1 VKQVT
6 ATGQTVEEA
15 VESALAQLKTT
26 KDRADVS
33 IIDEGKR
40 GFFGIFG
47 SRPAVVKVT
56 AIHDPLEEAKKF
68 LIQVSEKMGAPVEIE
83 VKRDGKQVIFILTGE
98 KIALL
103 IGKRGQTLNSLQY
116 LTQLVI
122 NRFSDQYLS
131 LILDA
136 EDYRNR
142 RNETLIQLAHR
153 LAQKAIKSG
162 KDVALEPMPSYE
174 RKVIHTALS
183 ENNRVKTFSDGSE
196 PHRYIVITPR
206 KGPEVTRAPKR

>member
-6 ATGQTVEEA
+6 ATGQTVKEA
-15 VESALAQLKTT
+15 VESALAQLNTT
-26 KDRADVS
+26 KDRADVA
-33 IIDEGKR
+33 IIDEGKK
-40 GFFGIFG
+40 GIFGIFG

-56 AIHDPLEEAKKF
+56 VIIDPIDEARKF
-68 LIQVSEKMGAPVEIE
+68 LLQVSEQMGAPISIE
-83 VKRDGKQVIFILTGE
+83 MKRDGKQVLFVMTGE

-116 LTQLVI
+116 LTQLII
-122 NRFSDQYLS
+122 NRFSNQYLTV
-131 LILDA
+131 ILDA

-142 RNETLIQLAHR
+142 RNDTLIQLAHR
-153 LAQKAIKSG
+153 LALKALKTG

-183 ENNRVKTFSDGSE
+183 NNKRVKTFSDGSD
-196 PHRYIVITPR
+196 PHRHIGISPA
-206 KGPEVTRAPKR
+206 K

>member
-6 ATGQTVEEA
+6 ATGQTVKEA
-15 VESALAQLKTT
+15 VESALAQLNTT
-26 KDRADVS
+26 KDRADVA
-33 IIDEGKR
+33 IIDEGKK
-40 GFFGIFG
+40 GIFGIFG

-56 AIHDPLEEAKKF
+56 VIIDPIDEARKF
-68 LIQVSEKMGAPVEIE
+68 LLQVSEQMGAPISIE
-83 VKRDGKQVIFILTGE
+83 MKRDGKQVLFVMTGE

-116 LTQLVI
+116 LTQLII
-122 NRFSDQYLS
+122 NRFSNQYLTV
-131 LILDA
+131 ILDA

-142 RNETLIQLAHR
+142 RNDTLIQLAHR
-153 LAQKAIKSG
+153 LALKALKTG

-183 ENNRVKTFSDGSE
+183 NNKLVKTFSDGSD
-196 PHRYIVITPR
+196 PHRHIVISPA
-206 KGPEVTRAPKR
+206 K

>member
-6 ATGQTVEEA
+6 ATGQTVKEA
-15 VESALAQLKTT
+15 VESALAQLNTT
-26 KDRADVS
+26 KDRTDVA
-33 IIDEGKR
+33 IIDEGKK
-40 GFFGIFG
+40 GIFGIFG

-56 AIHDPLEEAKKF
+56 VIIDPIEEAKKF
-68 LIQVSEKMGAPVEIE
+68 LLQVSEQMGAPIDIE
-83 VKRDGKQVIFILTGE
+83 VKRDGKQVLFVMTGE

-116 LTQLVI
+116 LTQLII
-122 NRFSDQYLS
+122 NRFSNQYLTV
-131 LILDA
+131 ILDA

-142 RNETLIQLAHR
+142 RNDTLIQLAHR
-153 LAQKAIKSG
+153 LALKAVKTG

-183 ENNRVKTFSDGSE
+183 NNKRVKTFSDGSD
-196 PHRYIVITPR
+196 PHRHIVISPV
-206 KGPEVTRAPKR
+206 K

>member
-15 VESALAQLKTT
+15 VESALAQLQTT
-26 KDRADVS
+26 KDRTKVD
-33 IIDEGKR
+33 IIDEGKK
-40 GFFGIFG
+40 GIFGIFG

-56 AIHDPLEEAKKF
+56 VNIDPIEEAKKF
-68 LIQVSEKMGAPVEIE
+68 LTNVSEQMGAPIEIE
-83 VKRDGKQVIFILTGE
+83 AHRDGKQVRFVLTGE

-122 NRFSDQYLS
+122 NRHSDQYLTV
-131 LILDA
+131 ILDA

-142 RNETLIQLAHR
+142 RSETLIQLAHR

-162 KDVALEPMPSYE
+162 KDVSLEPMPSYE
-174 RKVIHTALS
+174 RKVIHTALA
-183 ENNRVKTFSDGSE
+183 EDKRVKTSSDGTE
-196 PHRYIVITPR
+196 PHRYVVISPVKR
-206 KGPEVTRAPKR
+206 KA

>member
-1 VKQVT
+1 MNQVT

-26 KDRADVS
+26 KDRTDVS
-33 IIDEGKR
+33 IIDEGKK
-40 GFFGIFG
+40 GIFGIFG

-56 AIHDPLEEAKKF
+56 VIIDPLEEAKKF
-68 LIQVSEKMGAPVEIE
+68 LTQVSEQMGAPVEIE
-83 VKRDGKQVIFILTGE
+83 IRRDGKQVNFVLTGE

-122 NRFSDQYLS
+122 NRYSKQYLS
-131 LILDA
+131 VILDA

-142 RNETLIQLAHR
+142 RNETLIQLANR
-153 LAQKAIKSG
+153 VAQKALKTG
-162 KDVALEPMPSYE
+162 KDVSLEPMPSYE

-183 ENNRVKTFSDGSE
+183 ENNRVKTSSDGTE
-196 PHRYIVITPR
+196 PHRYVVITPIR
-206 KGPEVTRAPKR
+206 K

>member
-26 KDRADVS
+26 KDRADVN
-33 IIDEGKR
+33 IIDEGKK
-40 GFFGIFG
+40 GIFGIFG

-56 AIHDPLEEAKKF
+56 IIIDPIEEAKKF
-68 LIQVSEKMGAPVEIE
+68 LTQVSTQMGAEVEVE
-83 VKRDGKQVIFILTGE
+83 AKQDGKQVHLVLSGE

-122 NRFSDQYLS
+122 NRHSEQYLTV
-131 LILDA
+131 ILDA

-142 RNETLIQLAHR
+142 RSETLIQLAQR
-153 LAQKAIKSG
+153 LAQKAIKTG

-174 RKVIHTALS
+174 RKVIHTALA
-183 ENNRVKTFSDGSE
+183 ENKRVKTLSDGTE
-196 PHRYIVITPR
+196 PHRHVVI
-206 KGPEVTRAPKR
+206 APVRR

>member
-15 VESALAQLKTT
+15 VESALAQLNTT
-26 KDRADVS
+26 KDRADVA
-33 IIDEGKR
+33 IIDEGKK

-56 AIHDPLEEAKKF
+56 VIIDPIEEARKF
-68 LIQVSEKMGAPVEIE
+68 LLQVSEQMGAPISIEI
-83 VKRDGKQVIFILTGE
+83 KRDGKQVLFVMTGE

-116 LTQLVI
+116 LTQLII
-122 NRFSDQYLS
+122 NRFSNQYLT

-142 RNETLIQLAHR
+142 RNDTLIQLAHR
-153 LAQKAIKSG
+153 LALKALKTG

-183 ENNRVKTFSDGSE
+183 NNKRVKTFSDGSD
-196 PHRYIVITPR
+196 PHRHIVISPV
-206 KGPEVTRAPKR
+206 K

>member
-15 VESALAQLKTT
+15 VKSALAQLQTT
-26 KDRADVS
+26 KDRAEIDIV
-33 IIDEGKR
+33 DEGKK
-40 GFFGIFG
+40 GIFGIFG

-56 AIHDPLEEAKKF
+56 LVIDPIEEAKNF
-68 LIQVSEKMGAPVEIE
+68 LKNVSEQMAAPVEIE
-83 VKRDGKQVIFILTGE
+83 VRREGKQVNFVLTGE

-122 NRFSDQYLS
+122 NRTSNQYLTV
-131 LILDA
+131 ILDA

-153 LAQKAIKSG
+153 LALKAVKTG

-174 RKVIHTALS
+174 RKVIHSALS
-183 ENNRVKTFSDGSE
+183 ENKRVKTFSDGSE
-196 PHRYIVITPR
+196 PHRYIVITP
-206 KGPEVTRAPKR
+206 TR